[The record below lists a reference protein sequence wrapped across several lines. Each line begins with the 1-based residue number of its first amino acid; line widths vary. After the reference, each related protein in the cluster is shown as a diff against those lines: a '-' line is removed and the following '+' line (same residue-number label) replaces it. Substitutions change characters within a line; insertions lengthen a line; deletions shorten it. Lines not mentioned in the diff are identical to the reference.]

1 MSEGHCERVRENLPG
16 FVGGRLAPADAALV
30 EAHLSECSECGD
42 EAALVRLLFDA
53 RPAAPAGLSRR
64 IEGSTRMSS
73 RRAYHPW
80 WGVAA
85 ASVAA
90 LALGIGVISRDVPAA
105 DDVEVPG
112 IVAGVG
118 ETSIWVVDD
127 GLVAG
132 APALEGLSDEAL
144 LLLLDELATETTGG
158 AA

>member
-1 MSEGHCERVRENLPG
+1 MSEARCEIVRERLPD
-16 FVGGRLAPADAALV
+16 FVGGRLAPSDAV
-30 EAHLSECSECGD
+30 EVQAHLGECTECRD
-42 EAALVRLLFDA
+42 EAALVGLLYAA
-53 RPAAPAGLSRR
+53 RPAAPAVLAPR
-64 IEGSTRMSS
+64 IEGAARAP
-73 RRAYHPW
+73 RGRAYHPW

-90 LALGIGVISRDVPAA
+90 VALGIGVMSREGPAPEDA
-105 DDVEVPG
+105 EVPG

-118 ETSIWVVDD
+118 EASLWVADD

-144 LLLLDELATETTGG
+144 LQLLEELDTGTTGG

>member
-1 MSEGHCERVRENLPG
+1 MSEARCEIVRERLPD
-16 FVGGRLAPADAALV
+16 FVGGRLAPSDAV
-30 EAHLSECSECGD
+30 EVQAHLGECTECRD
-42 EAALVRLLFDA
+42 EAALVGLLYAA
-53 RPAAPAGLSRR
+53 RPAAPATLARR
-64 IEGSTRMSS
+64 IEGAARAP
-73 RRAYHPW
+73 RGRAYHPW

-90 LALGIGVISRDVPAA
+90 VALGIGVMSREGPAPEDA
-105 DDVEVPG
+105 EVPG

-118 ETSIWVVDD
+118 EASLWVADD

-144 LLLLDELATETTGG
+144 LQLLEEMDTGTTGG